1 VHEWRRRLG
10 GATTLLGP
18 EQCAIRRRL
27 LIIRICVCVQ
37 SPHNGLFFLCGLGWP
52 LRHCRNKSLSGI
64 DMGRPVVSRRVA
76 SLLGGVY
83 RELAATLPLTKA
95 RQFSESGEY

>member
-1 VHEWRRRLG
+1 
-10 GATTLLGP
+10 
-18 EQCAIRRRL
+18 
-27 LIIRICVCVQ
+27 
-37 SPHNGLFFLCGLGWP
+37 
-52 LRHCRNKSLSGI
+52 
-64 DMGRPVVSRRVA
+64 MGRPVVSRRVA